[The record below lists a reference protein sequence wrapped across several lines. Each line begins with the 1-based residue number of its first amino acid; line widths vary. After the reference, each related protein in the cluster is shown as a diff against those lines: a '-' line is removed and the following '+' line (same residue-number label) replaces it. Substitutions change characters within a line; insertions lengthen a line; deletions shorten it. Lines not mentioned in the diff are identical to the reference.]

1 MMMHPQV
8 AVPGRQFTPDGFFQT
23 ATFGDNPAVIPM
35 PQWCQKERAQ
45 MPAAAPTG
53 SSSED
58 LSGQLQNTIAE
69 LLKLYSGSSAGAAA
83 GTTPGTDGRPSP
95 ISIGDA
101 LAQEQNPYA
110 FGLVQTAAGLS
121 ARVGSDDTPP
131 RPRSES
137 PEPEPSPASSVDGK
151 ENFDLAKPV
160 TPGLVSQSY
169 QGSSGSEPEREQGTQ
184 DLSGEPSVDPEMQRA
199 REVAAAG
206 GGLSGHTTIMIRHIP
221 SKYTQ
226 SKLMNEINSVGFD
239 GTYDFFYLPIDTRN
253 HGNRGFGFI
262 NFLSARLAEEFYSKY
277 HGQKLKHFDA
287 TTPIAVMPADVQGF
301 EESAERFFAS
311 GHLRKKKSHSEPVFL
326 KPLPAHLREEGRRK
340 GRTHARDSQ
349 GAAQKE
355 KQKSSPA
362 QIAHHVPLQMEAPHM
377 PAMIG
382 GPLGLPPSTMPP
394 RFCQTCGNW
403 RVVGHA
409 FCPYCG
415 DRLHC

>member
-1 MMMHPQV
+1 M
-8 AVPGRQFTPDGFFQT
+8 T
-23 ATFGDNPAVIPM
+23 
-35 PQWCQKERAQ
+35 
-45 MPAAAPTG
+45 
-53 SSSED
+53 
-58 LSGQLQNTIAE
+58 
-69 LLKLYSGSSAGAAA
+69 
-83 GTTPGTDGRPSP
+83 SP
-95 ISIGDA
+95 IM
-101 LAQEQNPYA
+101 QELHLKGECKPCAYFYA
-110 FGLVQTAAGLS
+110 KADGCRGGADCSFCHLCPPTELKTRRKEKMKAMKKTRWEQQAAYYAWAPPQKTPLS
-121 ARVGSDDTPP
+121 SKAKRFTSAKIVPDIISLRTKN
-131 RPRSES
+131 ES
-137 PEPEPSPASSVDGK
+137 SEPEPSPASSVNGEEK
-151 ENFDLAKPV
+151 FDLAMPISPP
-160 TPGLVSQSY
+160 PGLELPSRQDMEPECEREH

-394 RFCQTCGNW
+394 RFCGICGNV
-403 RVVGHA
+403 RVAGQN
-409 FCPYCG
+409 FCRYCG
-415 DRLHC
+415 DLLCR